1 MLIYLYMII
10 YDYIM
15 NHIHVHIK
23 QTWLMAIFHVPS
35 GKDAFFS
42 KVPAQKRNAADAHVP
57 ALGLTAP
64 ILVLTTLRGHGQM
77 VVA

>member
-1 MLIYLYMII
+1 
-10 YDYIM
+10 
-15 NHIHVHIK
+15 
-23 QTWLMAIFHVPS
+23 MAIFHVPS

>member
-1 MLIYLYMII
+1 M
-10 YDYIM
+10 
-15 NHIHVHIK
+15 VHGYFPRSV
-23 QTWLMAIFHVPS
+23 W
-35 GKDAFFS
+35 KDAFFS

-64 ILVLTTLRGHGQM
+64 VLVLTTLRGHGESL